1 MKIDLAK
8 ELIELKSKINDLYV
22 NTEEGQRSL
31 FLNTPFE
38 VALQNNYNI
47 IKCRLEH
54 NNCYFI
60 GNHDIIPLLS
70 NDFYIFLDVYKHC
83 RSKDFELLIELDGK
97 EFDLFDERLFDYFGE
112 YILSCNMILMGE
124 VSNMYSIYSHHATII

>member
-1 MKIDLAK
+1 MEIDLAK
-8 ELIELKSKINDLYV
+8 ELIELKSKINGLYV

-38 VALQNNYNI
+38 VALQNDFNI

-60 GNHDIIPLLS
+60 ANHDIIPLLS
-70 NDFYIFLDVYKHC
+70 NDFYTFLAIYKHC
-83 RSKDFELLIELDGK
+83 MSK

-112 YILSCNMILMGE
+112 YILSCNMILMGKI
-124 VSNMYSIYSHHATII
+124 SNIYSIYSHHATII